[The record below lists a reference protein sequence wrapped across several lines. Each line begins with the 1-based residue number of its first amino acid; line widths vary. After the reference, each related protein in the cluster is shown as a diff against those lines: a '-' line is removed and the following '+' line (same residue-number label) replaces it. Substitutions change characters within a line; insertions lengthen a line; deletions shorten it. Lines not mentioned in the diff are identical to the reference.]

1 MKLKRIAAMLTA
13 AVMAVSLAACGGNTD
28 TNTESSQNP
37 KENAEAQAVHLNL
50 AESWGFEYFYT
61 ILTPEVS
68 SSSYD
73 ITYYLTSFY
82 DTLFEYNSEGEVVG
96 VLAEDWSMSEDGKT
110 YTFQIK
116 QGVKFSDGSDLTA
129 EDVAKSILAVP
140 VNLGQY
146 NGSYGR
152 LSTIIEEQFN
162 EDLTAKQESFRSATY
177 GTGPYMYAGDNDGQT
192 WNFVRNPNYWGE
204 APEVDS
210 FSIKY
215 IPDNDAKILAMQN
228 GEVDFLSGIKNV
240 SAESYAQMEQTDG
253 YGAQVDEKS
262 LQTYYV
268 GYNLSSEIFGDQV
281 VREAISSAID
291 KDAVVDNIYG
301 GLFDKADAFFSRDL
315 PYCDV
320 EQTVYGFDLDH
331 ANQILDEAGYV
342 DTDGDGIREKDGV
355 KLSAAFLYQTGTA
368 SDDNMVVYICDQASK
383 IGIELTPQSAQMMDW
398 YAMIQSGDYGLT
410 IFKTQGGYYDPAMVI
425 TNINPSTSMDPIL
438 MQIGAS
444 QPELAALVDEL
455 DSATDE
461 ARIQEI
467 YNTIL
472 TTMADQCLTTPLI
485 YTRQLAIYSDAV
497 ASYTFPTD
505 ASFTSVQN
513 IHLN

>member
-1 MKLKRIAAMLTA
+1 
-13 AVMAVSLAACGGNTD
+13 MARNDGIDRTVARNQDL
-28 TNTESSQNP
+28 E
-37 KENAEAQAVHLNL
+37 
-50 AESWGFEYFYT
+50 
-61 ILTPEVS
+61 TP
-68 SSSYD
+68 
-73 ITYYLTSFY
+73 
-82 DTLFEYNSEGEVVG
+82 
-96 VLAEDWSMSEDGKT
+96 A
-110 YTFQIK
+110 
-116 QGVKFSDGSDLTA
+116 
-129 EDVAKSILAVP
+129 DVAKVQEHNEREKDSYSNQDIVP
-140 VNLGQY
+140 E
-146 NGSYGR
+146 R
-152 LSTIIEEQFN
+152 
-162 EDLTAKQESFRSATY
+162 TA
-177 GTGPYMYAGDNDGQT
+177 
-192 WNFVRNPNYWGE
+192 
-204 APEVDS
+204 
-210 FSIKY
+210 
-215 IPDNDAKILAMQN
+215 L
-228 GEVDFLSGIKNV
+228 NV
-240 SAESYAQMEQTDG
+240 HFKSPTDDYVKMFEQMEQDG
-253 YGAQVDEKS
+253 V
-262 LQTYYV
+262 
-268 GYNLSSEIFGDQV
+268 
-281 VREAISSAID
+281 ISTRGL
-291 KDAVVDNIYG
+291 KPDAVKYG
-301 GLFDKADAFFSRDL
+301 ELIFDVNSAYFYNHGGYEFAKQFYADAYKAAVEIVDTFFSRDL

-383 IGIELTPQSAQMMDW
+383 IGIELIPQSAQMMDW

>member
-1 MKLKRIAAMLTA
+1 MRLILAFSIPLLLGNVLQQMYNMVDSIVVGNYVGTTALA
-13 AVMAVSLAACGGNTD
+13 AV
-28 TNTESSQNP
+28 
-37 KENAEAQAVHLNL
+37 
-50 AESWGFEYFYT
+50 
-61 ILTPEVS
+61 
-68 SSSYD
+68 
-73 ITYYLTSFY
+73 
-82 DTLFEYNSEGEVVG
+82 
-96 VLAEDWSMSEDGKT
+96 
-110 YTFQIK
+110 
-116 QGVKFSDGSDLTA
+116 
-129 EDVAKSILAVP
+129 
-140 VNLGQY
+140 
-146 NGSYGR
+146 
-152 LSTIIEEQFN
+152 
-162 EDLTAKQESFRSATY
+162 
-177 GTGPYMYAGDNDGQT
+177 GTGFPIIYMMVALFMGIGNGATVIISQYFGAGNLKKVSDT
-192 WNFVRNPNYWGE
+192 
-204 APEVDS
+204 VDTIYTTGIVGALPIS
-210 FSIKY
+210 VIGILLSGPLLRLINT
-215 IPDNDAKILAMQN
+215 PDNTFFDARLYMIIIFA
-228 GEVDFLSGIKNV
+228 GTIF
-240 SAESYAQMEQTDG
+240 
-253 YGAQVDEKS
+253 S
-262 LQTYYV
+262 L
-268 GYNLSSEIFGDQV
+268 GYNLNSEIFGDQV

-291 KDAVVDNIYG
+291 KDAVVENIYG
-301 GLFDKADAFFSRDL
+301 GLLNKADTFFSRDL

-342 DTDGDGIREKDGV
+342 DTDGDGIREKNGA

-444 QPELAALVDEL
+444 QPELAVLVDEL

>member
-1 MKLKRIAAMLTA
+1 MKRKGQIIIGLALILIFIL
-13 AVMAVSLAACGGNTD
+13 MALAAPVLAPND
-28 TNTESSQNP
+28 P
-37 KENAEAQAVHLNL
+37 NATNL
-50 AESWGFEYFYT
+50 A
-61 ILTPEVS
+61 LK
-68 SSSYD
+68 
-73 ITYYLTSFY
+73 
-82 DTLFEYNSEGEVVG
+82 N
-96 VLAEDWSMSEDGKT
+96 
-110 YTFQIK
+110 
-116 QGVKFSDGSDLTA
+116 
-129 EDVAKSILAVP
+129 
-140 VNLGQY
+140 
-146 NGSYGR
+146 
-152 LSTIIEEQFN
+152 
-162 EDLTAKQESFRSATY
+162 
-177 GTGPYMYAGDNDGQT
+177 
-192 WNFVRNPNYWGE
+192 
-204 APEVDS
+204 AP
-210 FSIKY
+210 
-215 IPDNDAKILAMQN
+215 P
-228 GEVDFLSGIKNV
+228 
-240 SAESYAQMEQTDG
+240 SAEYPLGCDQMGRCELSRLL
-253 YGAQVDEKS
+253 YGA
-262 LQTYYV
+262 
-268 GYNLSSEIFGDQV
+268 
-281 VREAISSAID
+281 R
-291 KDAVVDNIYG
+291 
-301 GLFDKADAFFSRDL
+301 
-315 PYCDV
+315 YCDV

>member
-1 MKLKRIAAMLTA
+1 M
-13 AVMAVSLAACGGNTD
+13 
-28 TNTESSQNP
+28 
-37 KENAEAQAVHLNL
+37 
-50 AESWGFEYFYT
+50 
-61 ILTPEVS
+61 
-68 SSSYD
+68 
-73 ITYYLTSFY
+73 
-82 DTLFEYNSEGEVVG
+82 
-96 VLAEDWSMSEDGKT
+96 
-110 YTFQIK
+110 
-116 QGVKFSDGSDLTA
+116 
-129 EDVAKSILAVP
+129 
-140 VNLGQY
+140 
-146 NGSYGR
+146 
-152 LSTIIEEQFN
+152 
-162 EDLTAKQESFRSATY
+162 
-177 GTGPYMYAGDNDGQT
+177 
-192 WNFVRNPNYWGE
+192 
-204 APEVDS
+204 
-210 FSIKY
+210 
-215 IPDNDAKILAMQN
+215 
-228 GEVDFLSGIKNV
+228 
-240 SAESYAQMEQTDG
+240 
-253 YGAQVDEKS
+253 
-262 LQTYYV
+262 QTYYV

-301 GLFDKADAFFSRDL
+301 GLFDKADTFFSRDL

-355 KLSAAFLYQTGTA
+355 KLSAAFMYQTGTA

-398 YAMIQSGDYGLT
+398 YGMIQSGDYGLT

-461 ARIQEI
+461 GRIQEI

-485 YTRQLAIYSDAV
+485 YTRQLAIYSNVV

>member
-1 MKLKRIAAMLTA
+1 
-13 AVMAVSLAACGGNTD
+13 
-28 TNTESSQNP
+28 
-37 KENAEAQAVHLNL
+37 
-50 AESWGFEYFYT
+50 
-61 ILTPEVS
+61 
-68 SSSYD
+68 
-73 ITYYLTSFY
+73 
-82 DTLFEYNSEGEVVG
+82 
-96 VLAEDWSMSEDGKT
+96 
-110 YTFQIK
+110 
-116 QGVKFSDGSDLTA
+116 
-129 EDVAKSILAVP
+129 
-140 VNLGQY
+140 
-146 NGSYGR
+146 
-152 LSTIIEEQFN
+152 
-162 EDLTAKQESFRSATY
+162 
-177 GTGPYMYAGDNDGQT
+177 
-192 WNFVRNPNYWGE
+192 
-204 APEVDS
+204 
-210 FSIKY
+210 
-215 IPDNDAKILAMQN
+215 MQN

-301 GLFDKADAFFSRDL
+301 GLFDKADTFFSRDL

-320 EQTVYGFDLDH
+320 DQTVYGFDLDH

-398 YAMIQSGDYGLT
+398 YAMIQIGDYGLT

-438 MQIGAS
+438 MQIPAGAGGAGGRTG
-444 QPELAALVDEL
+444 LC
-455 DSATDE
+455 
-461 ARIQEI
+461 
-467 YNTIL
+467 Y
-472 TTMADQCLTTPLI
+472 
-485 YTRQLAIYSDAV
+485 
-497 ASYTFPTD
+497 
-505 ASFTSVQN
+505 
-513 IHLN
+513 